1 MLEYK
6 DLNEYL
12 NEEYPYIEDVVGLL
26 LDIVNGVEDTVA
38 LFNKV
43 QEFKEHNGK
52 E

>member
-1 MLEYK
+1 MLEYE
-6 DLNEYL
+6 DLNEYI
-12 NEEYPYIEDVVGLL
+12 NEEYPECEDVVGLL
-26 LDIVNGVEDTVA
+26 LDIVNGVEDIVT